1 MTSVL
6 KTKMTRVSIR
16 VIAMRMMK
24 LMEFTKVQTIT
35 IKSF

>member
-6 KTKMTRVSIR
+6 KIKMTKASIK
-16 VIAMRMMK
+16 VIVRKTMK